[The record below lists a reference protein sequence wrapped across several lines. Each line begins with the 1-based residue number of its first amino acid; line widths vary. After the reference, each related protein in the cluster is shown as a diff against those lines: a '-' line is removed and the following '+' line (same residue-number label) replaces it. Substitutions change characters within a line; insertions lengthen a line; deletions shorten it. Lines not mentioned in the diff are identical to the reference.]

1 MEILK
6 KYLFI
11 LSKSDRKNA
20 LLLLVLILLMALI
33 DTIGVASI
41 LPFIA
46 VLSNPGLIETN
57 IVLNNMFQ
65 ISKIFGIE
73 NNQQFLLFLGILVFL
88 LLFVSLIVRVI
99 TIYSQVKFT
108 EVLQY
113 KKTKSIIESYL
124 RQPYHWFLNQ
134 NSAEIGTTILAEIGT
149 VVIKWNRSIIRDYS

>member
-57 IVLNNMFQ
+57 VILNNMFQ
-65 ISKIFGIE
+65 ISKYLE
-73 NNQQFLLFLGILVFL
+73 L
-88 LLFVSLIVRVI
+88 
-99 TIYSQVKFT
+99 K
-108 EVLQY
+108 
-113 KKTKSIIESYL
+113 II
-124 RQPYHWFLNQ
+124 
-134 NSAEIGTTILAEIGT
+134 NSFF
-149 VVIKWNRSIIRDYS
+149 YF

>member
-1 MEILK
+1 M
-6 KYLFI
+6 
-11 LSKSDRKNA
+11 S
-20 LLLLVLILLMALI
+20 
-33 DTIGVASI
+33 
-41 LPFIA
+41 P
-46 VLSNPGLIETN
+46 TN

-149 VVIKWNRSIIRDYS
+149 VVSNGIGQLLEIIAKGARAFSYNL